1 MESKTVV
8 EATATTE
15 TRTQIRTIAES
26 FRRLPNEPLIEQAR
40 LALTNERMATAV
52 LVAALAEIDARQ
64 LYLARGHSCLRAFC
78 LHELGISD
86 GTAGR
91 RIVAARAVRRFP
103 LALDYLADESLGLT
117 TLTVLAPALT
127 VSTHRAL
134 LDAARHKTRREVEEQ
149 VAALDPEAEPL
160 VWIRLRIRRS
170 VQDRLRHA
178 QDLLRH
184 VIPSGDVGEIFEL
197 ALTSLIAGFEK
208 RKLGRVDR
216 PRRASPIKMGSRHI
230 PRAIRRAVMERD
242 GGQCAFLGTEGRC
255 AETGFLEFHHVIP
268 FARGGPTTIEN
279 IQLRCRAHN
288 KYESDVAFGNAATN

>member
-134 LDAARHKTRREVEEQ
+134 
-149 VAALDPEAEPL
+149 
-160 VWIRLRIRRS
+160 
-170 VQDRLRHA
+170 
-178 QDLLRH
+178 
-184 VIPSGDVGEIFEL
+184 
-197 ALTSLIAGFEK
+197 
-208 RKLGRVDR
+208 
-216 PRRASPIKMGSRHI
+216 
-230 PRAIRRAVMERD
+230 
-242 GGQCAFLGTEGRC
+242 
-255 AETGFLEFHHVIP
+255 
-268 FARGGPTTIEN
+268 
-279 IQLRCRAHN
+279 
-288 KYESDVAFGNAATN
+288 